1 MKSFILILI
10 GILVGFTIAVVWA
23 CIIISGDISRVE
35 ERKEIEEL
43 IKQEKMGS

>member
-10 GILVGFTIAVVWA
+10 GILIGFTITVVWA

-43 IKQEKMGS
+43 IKQEKMGN